1 MTTAGENNKGFS
13 LVEILVVIG
22 IIGVLA
28 TIAFVTMGGTRDKA
42 RDTKRKHDLAQIG
55 RFMSLSCY
63 MPSGGPGTYDL
74 VPLMEELKA
83 SKPQYSAFLKKVP
96 KDPKSGTDTES
107 FYRYTVSLDGSK
119 CVLYA
124 NLENEEEEVTLG
136 ALSEPTPGGG
146 TGVLDAGGAAGWNGS
161 SLYYQISN

>member
-1 MTTAGENNKGFS
+1 MTAAGKNNTGFS

-28 TIAFVTMGGTRDKA
+28 TIAFVTMGGARDKA

-74 VPLMEELKA
+74 VPLVEELKA
-83 SKPQYSAFLKKVP
+83 SRPQYASFLKSVP

-107 FYRYTVSLDGSK
+107 FYRYEVNAGGSK
-119 CVLYA
+119 CALYA
-124 NLENEEEEVTLG
+124 NLENEAEEVTLDLL
-136 ALSEPTPGGG
+136 AEPTPGGG
-146 TGVLDAGGAAGWNGS
+146 TGVLDAGAVGWNGT